1 MTILFLSFQMEISF
15 VTFVVVLIFQFL
27 NIEGNG
33 RLFVYFYYI
42 SSCCCHKRGRWRGRG
57 GEADEIGGW

>member
-1 MTILFLSFQMEISF
+1 
-15 VTFVVVLIFQFL
+15 VLIFQFL

-33 RLFVYFYYI
+33 RLFVYIYYI

>member
-1 MTILFLSFQMEISF
+1 MCPIELASIINIYLYISSMTLLFLSFQMEISF

-33 RLFVYFYYI
+33 RFICVYLLY
-42 SSCCCHKRGRWRGRG
+42 
-57 GEADEIGGW
+57 

>member
-1 MTILFLSFQMEISF
+1 MTLLFLSFQMEISF

-33 RLFVYFYYI
+33 RFICVYLLY
-42 SSCCCHKRGRWRGRG
+42 
-57 GEADEIGGW
+57 